1 MAGTYKEPSKEI
13 KRPEAASQGAEKAHN
28 IRAQQEKRL
37 CEQEYGGMYDFAS
50 GTCKNK
56 TKTGL

>member
-1 MAGTYKEPSKEI
+1 MAGYTEPSKDI
-13 KRPEAASQGAEKAHN
+13 KRPGVANQGAEKAAN
-28 IRAQQEKRL
+28 IKAQQEKRI